1 MNSVQALEHPC
12 QAERAEESPR
22 QRTLALPHFC
32 KRGSDR
38 RGRVLV
44 RGQRQTEARLKQ
56 YKNSLQNGGSFLFFP
71 QKPRLRAQRSP
82 NNPADTERGYRFIP
96 TDTTQH
102 DFFR

>member
-1 MNSVQALEHPC
+1 MNFAQALERSC

-38 RGRVLV
+38 
-44 RGQRQTEARLKQ
+44 
-56 YKNSLQNGGSFLFFP
+56 
-71 QKPRLRAQRSP
+71 LRAQRPP
-82 NNPADTERGYRFIP
+82 NNPADTERGYRFIS